1 MTELNRR
8 KSLLIEIEPGAAQNG
23 PEAAPPVGD
32 LPLETSMQR
41 VIARGAAPRGG
52 RLARWFWGSLSA
64 LLGFALSL
72 AAWNFVTTLLERNQI
87 LGAIALGLL
96 AIFLGVAALI
106 SLRELSAFSR
116 LRRLDKIQTEAKI
129 AASEASLS
137 GAQAVVDDLTRLYQ
151 GREDMRWGLARLKD
165 QRGEVFDADGLLMLA
180 SHTLLDPLDARAMAE
195 VEAAS
200 RQVAAVTAIVPLAL
214 ADVATALAANLRM
227 IRRIAEIYGGR
238 AGTLGSW
245 RLARSVL
252 GHLVATGAVAVGDDL
267 IGSVAGGGVLS
278 KVSRRFGEGV
288 INGAL
293 TARVGLA
300 AIDVCRPIPLAPG
313 KRASV
318 TAVVGRALKGLF
330 GSSKD

>member
-1 MTELNRR
+1 MTELNRKR
-8 KSLLIEIEPGAAQNG
+8 SLLIEIEPDEEQQG
-23 PEAAPPVGD
+23 PEAAPPVSD
-32 LPLETSMQR
+32 LPLETAVQR
-41 VIARGAAPRGG
+41 VIAQGAAPRGG
-52 RLARWFWGSLSA
+52 RLGRWFWGSFSA

-72 AAWNFVTTLLERNQI
+72 AAWDFVTTLLERNQM
-87 LGAIALGLL
+87 LGSIALGLL
-96 AIFLGVAALI
+96 AFFLFIAALI
-106 SLRELSAFSR
+106 SLRELSAFGR
-116 LRRLDKIQTEAKI
+116 LRRLDQIQKEAKI
-129 AASEASLS
+129 AISEASLA
-137 GAQAVVDDLTRLYQ
+137 GARAVVDDLSRLYH
-151 GREDMRWGLARLKD
+151 GRADMRWGLARLKE
-165 QRGEVFDADGLLMLA
+165 QRDEVFDADGLLLLA
-180 SHTLLDPLDARAMAE
+180 SHTLLDPLDARAMTE

-300 AIDVCRPIPLAPG
+300 AIDVCRPIPFGPG
-313 KRASV
+313 KRTSV
-318 TAVVGRALKGLF
+318 SAVLARALKGLF
-330 GSSKD
+330 GASKD

>member
-1 MTELNRR
+1 MTELNRKR
-8 KSLLIEIEPGAAQNG
+8 SLLIEIEPDEEQQG
-23 PEAAPPVGD
+23 PEAAPPVSD
-32 LPLETSMQR
+32 LPLETAVQR
-41 VIARGAAPRGG
+41 VIAQGAPPRGG
-52 RLARWFWGSLSA
+52 RLGRWFWGSFSA

-72 AAWNFVTTLLERNQI
+72 AAWDFVTTLLERNQM
-87 LGAIALGLL
+87 LGSIALGLL
-96 AIFLGVAALI
+96 AFFLFIAALI
-106 SLRELSAFSR
+106 SLRELSAFGR
-116 LRRLDKIQTEAKI
+116 LRRLDQIQKEAKI
-129 AASEASLS
+129 AISEASLA
-137 GAQAVVDDLTRLYQ
+137 GARAVVDDLSRLYH
-151 GREDMRWGLARLKD
+151 GRADMRWGLARLKE
-165 QRGEVFDADGLLMLA
+165 QRDEVFDADGLLLLA
-180 SHTLLDPLDARAMAE
+180 SHTLLDPLDARAMTE

-300 AIDVCRPIPLAPG
+300 AIDACRPIPFGPG
-313 KRASV
+313 KRTSV
-318 TAVVGRALKGLF
+318 SAVLARALKGLF
-330 GSSKD
+330 GASKD

>member
-1 MTELNRR
+1 MTELNRKR
-8 KSLLIEIEPGAAQNG
+8 SLLIEIEPDEAQDG
-23 PEAAPPVGD
+23 PEAAPPVSD

-41 VIARGAAPRGG
+41 VIARGAEPRGG
-52 RLARWFWGSLSA
+52 RLSRWFWGSLSA
-64 LLGFALSL
+64 LLGFVLSL
-72 AAWNFVTTLLERNQI
+72 AAWNFVTNLLEQNQI
-87 LGAIALGLL
+87 LGAIAFGLL

-116 LRRLDKIQTEAKI
+116 LRRLDRIQKEAKI

-137 GAQAVVDDLTRLYQ
+137 GAQVVVDDLTRLYH
-151 GREDMRWGLARLKD
+151 GREDMRWVLARLGD
-165 QRGEVFDADGLLMLA
+165 RRGEVFDADGLLLLA
-180 SHTLLDPLDARAMAE
+180 SHTLLDTLDARAMGE

-214 ADVATALAANLRM
+214 TDVATALAANLLM

-300 AIDVCRPIPLAPG
+300 AIDVCRPIPFAPG
-313 KRASV
+313 KRTSV

>member
-1 MTELNRR
+1 MTELNRKR
-8 KSLLIEIEPGAAQNG
+8 SLLIEIEPDEAQHG
-23 PEAAPPVGD
+23 PEAAPPVSD
-32 LPLETSMQR
+32 LPMETSVQR

-72 AAWNFVTTLLERNQI
+72 AAWDFVTTLLARNQV
-87 LGAIALGLL
+87 LGGIALGLMAL
-96 AIFLGVAALI
+96 FLFIAALI
-106 SLRELSAFSR
+106 SLRELSTFGR
-116 LRRLDKIQTEAKI
+116 LRRLDQIQKEAKI
-129 AASEASLS
+129 AISEASLA
-137 GAQAVVDDLTRLYQ
+137 GARAVVDDLSRLYH
-151 GREDMRWGLARLKD
+151 GRADMRWGLARLKE
-165 QRGEVFDADGLLMLA
+165 QQGEVFDADGLLLLA
-180 SHTLLDPLDARAMAE
+180 SHTLLDPLDARAMSE

-300 AIDVCRPIPLAPG
+300 AIDVCRPIPFAPG
-313 KRASV
+313 KRASAS
-318 TAVVGRALKGLF
+318 AVVARALKGLF
-330 GSSKD
+330 GSSKT